1 MIREEVIGLIKAA
14 AINWVRDYAQSMG
27 AALAFYT
34 MFSIAP
40 LLLIVSSIAGVVFG
54 EGTARAEILYQ
65 LQGILGTTGALE
77 VQGLLE
83 NARKPT
89 GSLLAVMVGTAF
101 LVIGATAVFAELQDA
116 LDRIWRAPAA
126 TDSRFSLWRLVRAR
140 LLSFG
145 IVLGIGFLLMVS
157 LMFSAVLDVL
167 SRWWN
172 PRFDGWVNVAHA
184 FNVML
189 SVVLSTAVFAMI
201 YKLMPRVVIDW
212 KDVWIGAVVNSL
224 LFIAGKFLIGMYLGR
239 SGVSARF
246 GPAGSLLVVLLW
258 VYYSAQVFLFGA
270 EFTWAYSHQFG
281 SRKGQPPN

>member
-1 MIREEVIGLIKAA
+1 MIREEVTGLIKAA
-14 AINWVRDYAQSMG
+14 AVNWVRDYAQSMG

-40 LLLIVSSIAGVVFG
+40 LLLIVSSVAGLVFG

-89 GSLLAVMVGTAF
+89 GSLLAVVVGTVF
-101 LVIGATAVFAELQDA
+101 LIIGSTAVFAELQDA
-116 LDRIWRAPAA
+116 LDRIWRAPSA
-126 TDSRFSLWRLVRAR
+126 TDGRFSLWRLVRTR

-157 LMFSAVLDVL
+157 LMFGAALEVL

-172 PRFDGWVNVAHA
+172 PRFDGWVTVAHT
-184 FNVML
+184 FNVIL
-189 SVVLSTAVFAMI
+189 GVVLSTAVFAMI

-212 KDVWIGAVVNSL
+212 RDVWIGAVVNSL